1 MSLTTENTTVTTTT
15 APSLL
20 FSNAGMNFANL
31 FPPSPCPN
39 TSASDLSAVLP
50 SINRVAVRLPPFWSD
65 DPEMWFV
72 QIEQQFLL
80 AGITSED
87 TKFSYVAGHLEPK
100 YAAEVRDILT
110 NPPAQNKYVRLK
122 TELIKRLSESQENK
136 VRRLLEHEEIG
147 DRKPSQFLRHLRSYA
162 GSIVPDEVLRP
173 LWLSRLPS
181 TIQAILASRSKS
193 PLDDMAE
200 LADAIAETITPR
212 GHVAETQVQ
221 KPESLE
227 ALMQRMIL
235 VMTSQIEEVKNTL
248 RQEISA
254 ATARDH
260 NHFRGRSRNRS
271 FSRDSRNRS
280 QSRKDGRCW
289 YHRKFGASAEK
300 CTKPCSYSENSQTG
314 R

>member
-1 MSLTTENTTVTTTT
+1 
-15 APSLL
+15 
-20 FSNAGMNFANL
+20 MNFANL
-31 FPPSPCPN
+31 VPPTSHPSTN
-39 TSASDLSAVLP
+39 TSDLREIFP
-50 SINRVAVRLPPFWSD
+50 SIHRVAVRLPAFWPD

-110 NPPAQNKYVRLK
+110 NPPSQNRYVKLK

-136 VRRLLEHEEIG
+136 VKRLLEHEEIG
-147 DRKPSQFLRHLRSYA
+147 DRKPSQILRHLRSYA
-162 GSIVPDEVLRP
+162 GSIVSDEVLRP

-181 TIQAILASRSKS
+181 TIQAILASRSQS

-212 GHVAETQVQ
+212 GRVAEMQVSN
-221 KPESLE
+221 PESLE
-227 ALMQRMIL
+227 TLMQCMIL
-235 VMTSQIEEVKNTL
+235 VMTSQIEEVKNAL

-254 ATARDH
+254 ATANNH
-260 NHFRGRSRNRS
+260 NRFRGRSRNRS
-271 FSRDSRNRS
+271 FSRDSRDRS

-289 YHRKFGASAEK
+289 YHRKFGECAVK